1 MLRKLFSPPV
11 FPEDEEKTK
20 IAKLLHQIIIA
31 ISGLFPL
38 AGVISFINPDASRFI
53 LPAGIGLIVV
63 LAILMVLNQ
72 TGRTRTASIFLV
84 TTLALIF
91 TYFNYI
97 TAGEPRPILLLS
109 VSAIIMAGL
118 LLGDRASLIVATYLS
133 VQQIV
138 MIYLNTT
145 GIIRAQGTGTPTTN
159 TIVIIASYLLIGHIF
174 RLSISRLQV
183 TLDQVRRSEQNLQA
197 SNRELTD
204 LTETLEQRV
213 AERTLE
219 VERQQQQAN
228 RRSRQFEGI
237 VRVSKAISTGKNL
250 HEILPQI
257 TELISQQFNYYHVGI
272 FLNDSINQ
280 YAILSAANSEGGQ
293 KMLARGHQLKI
304 GEQGIVG
311 YVAASG
317 NPRIALDVGMDVVHF
332 DNPDLP
338 LTHSEMALPLK
349 SGTEVIG
356 ALDIQSVEQNAFT
369 QEDIEVLQS
378 LADQVSLAIQNAR
391 LFDQTSRLLSD
402 AEAIQKQYQ
411 KNTWGRVARK
421 KRLTGYKYTITGAI
435 PLDNNDSYASATN
448 PLKREVSVPISL
460 RGENIGT
467 LVVQIPNSEKV
478 NTDQMDLIKAVA
490 ERVALS
496 AENARLFEETNRRAE
511 REQVISDIAA
521 KITTSVRTE
530 NILKTTAKELNQ
542 LLDGAEVL
550 IKLGTDRNQ

>member
-1 MLRKLFSPPV
+1 MLEKLFSPPV
-11 FPEDEEKTK
+11 FSEDEEKTK
-20 IAKLLHQIIIA
+20 TARLLYQIIIA

-38 AGVISFINPDASRFI
+38 ALVISFINPDASRFI
-53 LPAGIGLIVV
+53 LPAGIGLFVV

-72 TGRTRTASIFLV
+72 SGRTRTASIFLV
-84 TTLALIF
+84 ASLALIF

-97 TAGEPRPILLLS
+97 TAGEPRPIVLLS
-109 VSAIIMAGL
+109 ISAIIMAGL
-118 LLGDRASLIVATYLS
+118 LLGERASLVVATYLS
-133 VQQIV
+133 VQQLV

-145 GIIRAQGTGTPTTN
+145 GIIKAQGTGTPLTN
-159 TIVIIASYLLIGHIF
+159 TIVIIASYLLIGHLF
-174 RLSISRLQV
+174 RLAISRLQV
-183 TLDQVRRSEQNLQA
+183 TLNQVRKSEQNLQA
-197 SNRELTD
+197 SNRDLTD
-204 LTETLEQRV
+204 MTATLEQRV
-213 AERTLE
+213 ADRTQE
-219 VERQQQQAN
+219 IERQQQQAD

-237 VRVSKAISTGKNL
+237 VRVSKAISTRQNL
-250 HEILPQI
+250 QEVLPQI
-257 TELISQQFNYYHVGI
+257 TELISEQFNYYHVGI
-272 FLNDSINQ
+272 FLNDSFNQ
-280 YAILSAANSEGGQ
+280 YAILSAANSEGGK

-311 YVAASG
+311 YVTATG
-317 NPRIALDVGMDVVHF
+317 NPRIALDVGMDIVHF
-332 DNPDLP
+332 NNPDLP

-356 ALDIQSVEQNAFT
+356 SLDIQSVEQNAFT

-378 LADQVSLAIQNAR
+378 LADQVSLAIQNTR
-391 LFDQTSRLLSD
+391 LFDQTSRLL
-402 AEAIQKQYQ
+402 AEAEAFQKQYQ
-411 KNTWGRVARK
+411 RDVWKRLSRK
-421 KRLTGYKYTITGAI
+421 KKITGFKYTITGATA
-435 PLDNNDSYASATN
+435 LEEHETGLSGDGV
-448 PLKREVSVPISL
+448 LKKEVSIPISL

-467 LVVQIPNSEKV
+467 LIVQVPRSEKI

-496 AENARLFEETNRRAE
+496 AENARLFEETNQRAE

-521 KITTSVRTE
+521 KISTSVRTE

>member
-378 LADQVSLAIQNAR
+378 LADEVSLAIQNAR